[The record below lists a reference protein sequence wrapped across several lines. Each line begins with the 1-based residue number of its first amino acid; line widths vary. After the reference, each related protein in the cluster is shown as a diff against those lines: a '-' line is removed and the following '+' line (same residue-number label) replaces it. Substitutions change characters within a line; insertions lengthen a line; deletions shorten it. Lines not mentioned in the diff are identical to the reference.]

1 MSLLL
6 DIVGESIEYFKYAVN
21 LHRLIK
27 ISGHENGLTKFNKR
41 KIFRSSNQQRVAM
54 KTMAIGKSRK
64 ITAKNTL
71 TLKNN

>member
-6 DIVGESIEYFKYAVN
+6 DIVVESIEYFKYAVN

-41 KIFRSSNQQRVAM
+41 KIFRSSNQHSVAM
-54 KTMAIGKSRK
+54 KTMATGNRK